1 MAGYG
6 DPEVRTGRN
15 LSTSTRYTH
24 TAVEIKIPIHSL
36 AQELKDQL
44 PLASAYKGP
53 SQGPKPRRWKTD
65 FLRSA
70 RRAATDLDHISEEQ
84 ILKTVR
90 EYRSGRKK
98 LPEITVV
105 AHTKKKTA

>member
-1 MAGYG
+1 MAGYGG

-44 PLASAYKGP
+44 PLASAYKGL
-53 SQGPKPRRWKTD
+53 PKGRNRAGGRRTFCGAHGEPPLIWVIFRRTNPKN
-65 FLRSA
+65 RS
-70 RRAATDLDHISEEQ
+70 RVPLE
-84 ILKTVR
+84 
-90 EYRSGRKK
+90 K

-105 AHTKKKTA
+105 ARTKKKTA